1 LTPSAPLGYPDPM
14 PSARDDVVATLVAE
28 ASGADDLTAV
38 WPRILEVLRSA
49 WRAERAV
56 VVHEQGGA
64 TALVAAVPASGKAK
78 AFDPKML
85 ADALGADDAVAG
97 RSAGL
102 LAVGVRPA
110 GDGRWGVGLVRARTP
125 WTAAERRSLG
135 ELRPHLELL
144 VERAALRAEVLRAR
158 SREKQ
163 AAAEHER
170 FLNVISHELRNP
182 LAPIL
187 MWTST
192 LRRLRPDDPDVQRAG
207 QAIANAVNMERR
219 LIEELL
225 DLSRLERGTL
235 ELVMEPVDLRAV
247 ARAMVDERGA
257 AATEAEVTVDC
268 TLPAS
273 GVTVTADRGR
283 LDQIVRGLVEN
294 ALKFTPA
301 GGRVRVE
308 VARRAGRG
316 ELTVADTGTGI
327 PAEVVPQ
334 LFTPFVKGRN
344 ARGGLGL
351 GLALARLLLG
361 LQHGTIDATN
371 PSDGGARV
379 VVSLP
384 LARPA

>member
-1 LTPSAPLGYPDPM
+1 M
-14 PSARDDVVATLVAE
+14 PAARDDVVATLVAE
-28 ASGADDLTAV
+28 ASGAEDLNAV

-64 TALVAAVPASGKAK
+64 TALVAAVPAGGKAK
-78 AFDPKML
+78 AFDPKVL
-85 ADALGADDAVAG
+85 ADVLGADDAVAG
-97 RSAGL
+97 RQAGL
-102 LAVGVRPA
+102 LALGVRPA

-158 SREKQ
+158 AREGQ

-192 LRRLRPDDPDVQRAG
+192 LRRLRPNDPDVQRAG

-235 ELVMEPVDLRAV
+235 ELVIEPVDLRDV
-247 ARAMVDERGA
+247 ARAIVDERRA
-257 AATEAEVTVDC
+257 AATEAELTVDC
-268 TLPAS
+268 ALPAS
-273 GVTVTADRGR
+273 GVTVAADRGR
-283 LDQIVRGLVEN
+283 LDQIVRALLEN
-294 ALKFTPA
+294 AIKFTPA
-301 GGRVRVE
+301 GGRVRVD
-308 VARRAGRG
+308 VARRTGHG
-316 ELTVADTGTGI
+316 QLTVADTGTGI

-351 GLALARLLLG
+351 GLALARLLVG

-371 PSDGGARV
+371 PSGGGAHV

-384 LARPA
+384 LVRAA